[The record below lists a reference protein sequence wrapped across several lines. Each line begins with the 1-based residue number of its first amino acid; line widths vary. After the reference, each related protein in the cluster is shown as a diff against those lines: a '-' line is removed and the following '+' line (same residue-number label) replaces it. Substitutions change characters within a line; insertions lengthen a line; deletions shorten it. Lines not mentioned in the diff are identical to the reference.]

1 MSQPSNRVVIAGGSG
16 FLGRNLASALRR
28 SSREVVILTRT
39 PKPAGDGVVEVGW
52 NARTVGDWKSSL
64 DGAAAIVNLVG
75 RSVDCRKTEA
85 NCAEILRSRVDATTA
100 IGLAL
105 KDIRNRPR
113 VWVQMSTAH
122 AYGDPPKNA
131 CDEDSPFGEGFA
143 PMVGRAWEDA
153 HRQHLPADMR
163 SVILR
168 TSFVL
173 GKQGG
178 ALPTLERLAR
188 FGFGGTIGTG
198 KQGLSWIHE
207 RDMTRLME
215 RAIDSEAMNGA
226 YIATA
231 PQPVSMGE
239 FMRHLRL
246 AVRMPIGLPSPGW
259 MIRMAAPIIG
269 TDPELALLGR
279 YVVSKRLREERFEFA
294 FPTLR
299 AAFADLYKPAGRA
312 ASTGRG

>member
-1 MSQPSNRVVIAGGSG
+1 MGQLSNRVVIAGGSG
-16 FLGRNLASALRR
+16 FLGRNLASALRQGG
-28 SSREVVILTRT
+28 REVVILTRT
-39 PKPAGDGVVEVGW
+39 PRATGDGVLEVGW
-52 NARTVGDWKSSL
+52 DARTVGGWKSSL
-64 DGAAAIVNLVG
+64 EGADAIVNLVG

-85 NCAEILRSRVDATTA
+85 NCAEILRSRVDATRA

-105 KDIRNRPR
+105 QEVENRPR
-113 VWVQMSTAH
+113 DWVQMSTAH
-122 AYGDPPKNA
+122 AYGDLFGVV
-131 CDEDSPFGEGFA
+131 CDEDSRFGEGFA

-153 HRQHLPADMR
+153 HLAGLPTGIR

-173 GKQGG
+173 GRRGG

-188 FGFGGTIGTG
+188 LGFGGTIGTG

-215 RAIDSEAMNGA
+215 RAIDSDAMSGA

-231 PQPVSMGE
+231 PEPVSMGE
-239 FMRHLRL
+239 FMRALRG
-246 AVRMPIGLPSPGW
+246 AVGMPIGLPSPGW
-259 MIRMAAPIIG
+259 MIRMAAPILG

-279 YVVSKRLREERFEFA
+279 YCVSKRLRKEGFA
-294 FPTLR
+294 FELPKLK
-299 AAFADLYKPAGRA
+299 AALGNLFQRKL
-312 ASTGRG
+312 

>member
-1 MSQPSNRVVIAGGSG
+1 MSQLSNRVVIAGGSG

-28 SSREVVILTRT
+28 VGREVVILTR
-39 PKPAGDGVVEVGW
+39 KPREARDGVLEVGW
-52 NARTVGDWKSSL
+52 DARTVGEWKSSL

-85 NCAEILRSRVDATTA
+85 NCAEILRSRVDATRA

-105 KDIRNRPR
+105 KELSNGPR

-122 AYGDPPKNA
+122 AYGDPPKDV
-131 CDEDSPFGEGFA
+131 CDENSLFGEGFA

-153 HRQHLPADMR
+153 HLQHLPPGVR

-173 GKQGG
+173 GKRGG

-198 KQGLSWIHE
+198 EQGLSWLHE
-207 RDMTRLME
+207 RDMTALMV
-215 RAIDSEAMNGA
+215 RAIDNEAMSGA

-231 PQPVSMGE
+231 PEPVSMGE
-239 FMRHLRL
+239 FMRALRS
-246 AVRMPIGLPSPGW
+246 AVGMPIGLPSPGW

-279 YVVSKRLREERFEFA
+279 YCVSKRLREEAFEFE
-294 FPTLR
+294 FPTLKS
-299 AAFADLYKPAGRA
+299 ALGDLFQRKA
-312 ASTGRG
+312 